1 MMNKL
6 VCFVLAI
13 TASVVVYRYR
23 YRIVNAI
30 LRVRLLQ
37 QWLVRLA
44 MNIPFV
50 RNTIISQVFR

>member
-1 MMNKL
+1 MNKF
-6 VCFVLAI
+6 VYFVLMFI
-13 TASVVVYRYR
+13 GSIVVYRCR

-37 QWLVRLA
+37 QWLVRFA
-44 MNIPFV
+44 MNIPLV

>member
-1 MMNKL
+1 MNKF
-6 VCFVLAI
+6 VYSVLALI
-13 TASVVVYRYR
+13 ASIVVYRYR

-37 QWLVRLA
+37 QWLVRFA
-44 MNIPFV
+44 MNIQLV

>member
-1 MMNKL
+1 MNK
-6 VCFVLAI
+6 FIYFILAI
-13 TASVVVYRYR
+13 IAGIVAYRCR

-37 QWLVRLA
+37 QWLVRFA

-50 RNTIISQVFR
+50 RNTIISQVF

>member
-1 MMNKL
+1 MNKF
-6 VCFVLAI
+6 VYSVLALI
-13 TASVVVYRYR
+13 ASIVVYRYR

-37 QWLVRLA
+37 QWLVRFA
-44 MNIPFV
+44 MNIPLV